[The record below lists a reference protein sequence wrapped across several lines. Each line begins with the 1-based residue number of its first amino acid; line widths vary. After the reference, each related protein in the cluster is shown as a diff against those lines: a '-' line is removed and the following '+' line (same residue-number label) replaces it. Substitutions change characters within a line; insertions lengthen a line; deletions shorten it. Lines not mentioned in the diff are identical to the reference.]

1 MKCDYVNKFLDPDM
15 QEPCT
20 NDVVWNRRCET
31 HGGVHPTVPELMT
44 LLARLTRS
52 GDQSLSVEIGFKRAR
67 VWTAMD
73 DSHLD
78 ERSWGFVAS
87 TKVFGLAQAVGA
99 QGTDLPTALWAL
111 CEEVVKKIEDAHA
124 RRLEDASKARDGL
137 ALFVAAR
144 AGGPAR

>member
-1 MKCDYVNKFLDPDM
+1 MKCSYVDKFLDPDM
-15 QEPCT
+15 QEPCA
-20 NDVVWNRRCET
+20 NDVVWNQRCET

-44 LLARLTRS
+44 LLAGLTGS

-67 VWTAMD
+67 VWTAQD

-99 QGTDLPTALWAL
+99 QGTDLPATLWAL
-111 CEEVVKKIEDAHA
+111 CEEVVTKVEDAHK
-124 RRLEDASKARDGL
+124 RRLEDASKARNGL
-137 ALFVAAR
+137 ARFVAER
-144 AGGPAR
+144 TSGIP